1 MIKKYI
7 DKDSDPKED
16 QNSNTHD
23 LEDESKKLYDPF
35 RMLIEKID
43 YTNIK
48 NFIND
53 ADGIYNSID
62 DYYIQDKKIFLLLK
76 PRTYFCEHEDSKKFI
91 YELQLHLTKL
101 FNLYFD
107 DSNKDNHSDYISLL
121 WFRLLDY
128 ARWYINSIHYYNQLH
143 KFPNLEDKDI
153 AILIMHK
160 KIYLKQFILI
170 LILYRLGVPLSH
182 VEPNVV
188 LQQWAFSNHIK
199 YEVIQDIIQ
208 TASEFL
214 GVTELMLNRIV
225 GTEIFDTILCE
236 LSCNK

>member
-62 DYYIQDKKIFLLLK
+62 DYYIF
-76 PRTYFCEHEDSKKFI
+76 H
-91 YELQLHLTKL
+91 LH
-101 FNLYFD
+101 
-107 DSNKDNHSDYISLL
+107 H
-121 WFRLLDY
+121 
-128 ARWYINSIHYYNQLH
+128 
-143 KFPNLEDKDI
+143 
-153 AILIMHK
+153 
-160 KIYLKQFILI
+160 
-170 LILYRLGVPLSH
+170 
-182 VEPNVV
+182 
-188 LQQWAFSNHIK
+188 
-199 YEVIQDIIQ
+199 
-208 TASEFL
+208 
-214 GVTELMLNRIV
+214 
-225 GTEIFDTILCE
+225 
-236 LSCNK
+236 